1 MCVDINEEKVK
12 SLSAGKITIYEPGLE
27 VIFHRN
33 IEKKR
38 LEFTT
43 DLAKAVDF
51 GDIIFLADEKGVIFI
66 EGYGVSESVKV
77 DKNTTNILV
86 INILEGNV

>member
-51 GDIIFLADEKGVIFI
+51 GDIIYLLRKEKMVLPT
-66 EGYGVSESVKV
+66 YLTLSM
-77 DKNTTNILV
+77 
-86 INILEGNV
+86 

>member
-51 GDIIFLADEKGVIFI
+51 GDIIFLALPSPEVEDG
-66 EGYGVSESVKV
+66 SVDLSYIIDVANKFFFF
-77 DKNTTNILV
+77 L
-86 INILEGNV
+86 